1 VQNTPRTQQNGN
13 QQTLIIAIIGI
24 AVVIAVIFLSVS
36 LSGTQAKFS
45 EDYFADIPVE
55 AFEGG
60 YIIGNPDAPVTIV
73 EFADYLCPACQDY
86 KPQVDR
92 FVEDYVV
99 TGKARWEFR
108 LLPTAGGDTTRY
120 AGDLAYCAAE
130 EGKHWGYITE
140 IMYELAQ
147 TGGLQR
153 NPASTVADRTGVG
166 VDKLLRCA
174 QEATFVR
181 DDVRLANSVGAS
193 STPTV
198 MYRLNEGS
206 LTPVGDRSYAAL
218 AALVDSLS
226 Q

>member
-24 AVVIAVIFLSVS
+24 AVVIAVIFILVS

>member
-1 VQNTPRTQQNGN
+1 MQNTPRTQQNGN

-24 AVVIAVIFLSVS
+24 AVVIAVIFILVS